1 MILSGSSVL
10 AVKSCN
16 LCALSYACI
25 FFFYFRYNR
34 FENNREASL
43 QAVKVP
49 AGQVP
54 TANQKPPVEAGS
66 DSLIDLSDEAAP
78 SVFAGGAS
86 APSLNTKLAGL
97 GMFTG

>member
-1 MILSGSSVL
+1 MCIVL
-10 AVKSCN
+10 C
-16 LCALSYACI
+16 LHCFL
-25 FFFYFRYNR
+25 FRYNR

-54 TANQKPPVEAGS
+54 TAIQKPPVEVGS

-78 SVFAGGAS
+78 SVNAGGAS
-86 APSLNTKLAGL
+86 VPSLNTKLAGL